1 VINVDQMPG
10 EYAVLTLA
18 RRHRL
23 TVYDAAYLELALGEA
38 SPLATLDEALASA
51 ACAEGLSVIGGNPAR
66 LTQRP
71 AYRGEQPSPDAA
83 RPRGPRRS
91 VTAPLAIHQRQSF
104 SPRHGSRPDY
114 SGTPWRRCHRFRA
127 RPIKFP
133 ERVIQVPVRAI

>member
-51 ACAEGLSVIGGNPAR
+51 ARAEGLSVIGGNPAR
-66 LTQRP
+66 
-71 AYRGEQPSPDAA
+71 
-83 RPRGPRRS
+83 
-91 VTAPLAIHQRQSF
+91 
-104 SPRHGSRPDY
+104 
-114 SGTPWRRCHRFRA
+114 
-127 RPIKFP
+127 
-133 ERVIQVPVRAI
+133 